1 MVWWDRLLREIQRL
15 GWATVI
21 RRGIAYL
28 LAVALVGVVIG
39 GYFGLHVCRDAIA
52 TVGTKAVVQTC
63 GPIGVI
69 DLAPVA
75 VLIALLLIPDLSQV
89 DLFGVI
95 SLHRE
100 VKEVGRKQEQVVS
113 ELVQVRTAVNQSLA
127 ASQNMNVNVMMSPG
141 AHEARAEVE
150 QKVDEFLT
158 QPYGFATPSPV
169 RKSKP
174 PPGAARARKEAELIS
189 LWEDIRA
196 YLGLVGGRSWRN
208 DPSET
213 LTPTPTP
220 FVASIVAEWSAT
232 FADQI
237 NVVRAARN
245 SVAHAVPVSNED
257 LDTALTVGRRTLDA
271 LDRRLGQFR
280 DPQGR

>member
-1 MVWWDRLLREIQRL
+1 MHWWDRVQ
-15 GWATVI
+15 WPTMI
-21 RRGIAYL
+21 RRGVAYL
-28 LAVALVGVVIG
+28 LAGALVAVVIG

-69 DLAPVA
+69 DLAPAA
-75 VLIALLLIPDLSQV
+75 VLIALLLIPDLSQI

-100 VKEVGRKQEQVVS
+100 VREVGRKQERVET
-113 ELVQVRTAVNQSLA
+113 ELVQVRNAVNQAVNQSQA
-127 ASQNMNVNVMMSPG
+127 ATQNMHLNVIMSPG
-141 AHEARAEVE
+141 AQEARAEVA

-158 QPYGFATPSPV
+158 QPLGFVTPGPA

-174 PPGAARARKEAELIS
+174 PPGPNRARKEAELIA
-189 LWEDIRA
+189 LWEDLRSYLAVLGERSPLGEAWRA
-196 YLGLVGGRSWRN
+196 DTPPAL
-208 DPSET
+208 
-213 LTPTPTP
+213 LTPI
-220 FVASIVAEWSAT
+220 VASVVAEWRTT

-245 SVAHAVPVSNED
+245 SVTHAVPVSNDD
-257 LDTALTVGRRTLDA
+257 LDTALTIGRQILNALSGKLDQY
-271 LDRRLGQFR
+271 RNR
-280 DPQGR
+280 QG